1 VNPDPANNLP
11 ETQAKNTSIDNSAN
25 KGAATDGGVMA
36 LLQNK
41 SFQNIFKVVV
51 VGVVF
56 LFLSITIYRVYGE
69 LRDKEQLISASRIR
83 FGYLVASIAVTIVA
97 LVPAAIA
104 WLGVLKAFGQNFPL
118 LPALDAYYLGH
129 AGKYVPGKAMVLV
142 LRVGKLQ
149 PYGVSIK
156 PAILSVFVETLTGV
170 GTAAILGVLFLFLI
184 DVPSWLKWSLVA
196 AAPLAAIVLSPHFF
210 RLMLFALAKS
220 KIGKIPKSLSSAFTW
235 KFMLKTC
242 LGMSIGWLLQGTV
255 GWLIILC
262 LNDSPEMVSLQI
274 WGTAVSAVCLGAVAG
289 FVSML
294 PGGAVARDLVVAWL
308 LAPVLTQPIA
318 LLFALFLRIA
328 NLSGEGISIA
338 AVHLCKRLFAAPPKS
353 RTTRGD
359 A

>member
-1 VNPDPANNLP
+1 MNLDPAQNPP
-11 ETQAKNTSIDNSAN
+11 ENSESTKTENAAPAQN
-25 KGAATDGGVMA
+25 VATDKGLA
-36 LLQNK
+36 SLLQNK
-41 SFQNIFKVVV
+41 TLRMAFKVIV
-51 VGVVF
+51 VGIV
-56 LFLSITIYRVYGE
+56 LIFLSITIYRVYGE
-69 LRDKEQLISASRIR
+69 LRDNEQLISTSKIR
-83 FGYLVASIAVTIVA
+83 FAYLFASIAVTIVA
-97 LVPAAIA
+97 LVPGAIV
-104 WLGVLKAFGQNFPL
+104 WLGVLKSFGQKFPL

-170 GTAAILGVLFLFLI
+170 GTAAILGVLFLLLI
-184 DVPSWLKWSLVA
+184 DVPTWLKLSLIA

-210 RLMLFALAKS
+210 RLALFALAKS

-235 KFMLKTC
+235 PFMLKACT
-242 LGMSIGWLLQGTV
+242 GMSIGWLLQGTV

-262 LNDSPEMVSLQI
+262 LNDSPEMVSVSI

-289 FVSML
+289 FLSML

-308 LAPVLTQPIA
+308 LAPVLTQPVA

-338 AVHLCKRLFAAPPKS
+338 AVHIGKRLFAAPPK
-353 RTTRGD
+353 TRGTKGE

>member
-1 VNPDPANNLP
+1 MNNLP
-11 ETQAKNTSIDNSAN
+11 ETREKVTPKDASTD
-25 KGAATDGGVMA
+25 KGGATEGGLMA

-41 SFQNIFKVVV
+41 SFQNIFKVVI
-51 VGVVF
+51 VGVVS
-56 LFLSITIYRVYGE
+56 LFLLITIYRVYGE
-69 LRDKEQLISASRIR
+69 LRDNEKLISSSRIR
-83 FGYLVASIAVTIVA
+83 LGYLVASIAVTIIA
-97 LVPAAIA
+97 LVPAAVV
-104 WLGVLKAFGQNFPL
+104 WLGVLKAFGQKFPL

-184 DVPSWLKWSLVA
+184 DVPTWLKWSMVA
-196 AAPLAAIVLSPHFF
+196 AAPLAAAVLSPHFF
-210 RLMLFALAKS
+210 RLVLFALAKS

-235 KFMLKTC
+235 SFMLKTC
-242 LGMSIGWLLQGTV
+242 LGMSLGWLLQGTV

-308 LAPVLTQPIA
+308 LAPVLSQPVA
-318 LLFALFLRIA
+318 LLFALFLRIS

-338 AVHLCKRLFAAPPKS
+338 IVHICKRLLSVPPKS
-353 RTTRGD
+353 RGTKGD
-359 A
+359 S

>member
-1 VNPDPANNLP
+1 MIPEPSKDQI
-11 ETQAKNTSIDNSAN
+11 ETQDQAN
-25 KGAATDGGVMA
+25 PSEPPTPKGAPAETGPIA
-36 LLQNK
+36 LFQNK
-41 SFQNIFKVVV
+41 TFQKLFKA
-51 VGVVF
+51 GVACAVL
-56 LFLSITIYRVYGE
+56 LFLAITIYRVYGE
-69 LRDKEQLISASRIR
+69 LRNNEQLISSSRIR
-83 FGYLVASIAVTIVA
+83 LGYLAAGIALTIVA
-97 LVPAAIA
+97 LIPAAVV
-104 WLGVLKAFGQNFPL
+104 WMRVLKAFGQSFPL

-170 GTAAILGVLFLFLI
+170 GTAAILGVLFLLFV
-184 DVPSWLKWSLVA
+184 DVPSWLKWSL
-196 AAPLAAIVLSPHFF
+196 LATVPVSIIVLSPHFF
-210 RLMLFALAKS
+210 RLGLFALAKS

-235 KFMLKTC
+235 SFMLKTC
-242 LGMSIGWLLQGTV
+242 FGMSIGWLLQGTV

-262 LNDSPEMVSLQI
+262 LNDSPDMISLSV

-289 FVSML
+289 FLSML

-308 LAPVLTQPIA
+308 LAPILTQPVA

-338 AVHLCKRLFAAPPKS
+338 AVHISKRLFASPPKS
-353 RTTRGD
+353 RKTARDT
-359 A
+359 

>member
-1 VNPDPANNLP
+1 MNPHQAPNTPENSDGSKIENADPPQNVAP
-11 ETQAKNTSIDNSAN
+11 EKGQNS
-25 KGAATDGGVMA
+25 

-41 SFQNIFKVVV
+41 TLRTIFKVIVV
-51 VGVVF
+51 SIVF
-56 LFLSITIYRVYGE
+56 LFLAITIYRVYGE
-69 LRDKEQLISASRIR
+69 LRDKEQLISATRIR
-83 FGYLVASIAVTIVA
+83 FAYLFASIAVTVLA
-97 LVPAAIA
+97 LVPGAIV
-104 WLGVLKAFGQNFPL
+104 WLGVLKSFGQKFPL

-156 PAILSVFVETLTGV
+156 AAILSVFVETLTGV
-170 GTAAILGVLFLFLI
+170 GTAAILGVLFLLLI
-184 DVPSWLKWSLVA
+184 DVPSWLKWSLFA
-196 AAPLAAIVLSPHFF
+196 TAPFAAIVLSPHFF
-210 RLMLFALAKS
+210 RLALFALAKS

-235 KFMLKTC
+235 RFMLKAC
-242 LGMSIGWLLQGTV
+242 AGMSIGWLLQGTV

-262 LNDSPEMVSLQI
+262 LNDSPEMVSITI

-289 FVSML
+289 FLSML

-308 LAPVLTQPIA
+308 LAPVLTQPVA

-338 AVHLCKRLFAAPPKS
+338 AVHISKRLLAAPPKM
-353 RTTRGD
+353 RPPKKD

>member
-1 VNPDPANNLP
+1 MENADPPQKNVVP
-11 ETQAKNTSIDNSAN
+11 ETGLNS
-25 KGAATDGGVMA
+25 

-41 SFQNIFKVVV
+41 TLRTMFKVIVV
-51 VGVVF
+51 CVVF
-56 LFLSITIYRVYGE
+56 LFLAITIYRVYGE
-69 LRDKEQLISASRIR
+69 LKDKEQLISATRIR
-83 FGYLVASIAVTIVA
+83 FAYLFASIAVTVLA
-97 LVPAAIA
+97 LVPGAIV
-104 WLGVLKAFGQNFPL
+104 WLGVLKSFGQKFPL

-170 GTAAILGVLFLFLI
+170 GTAAILGVLLLLVI
-184 DVPSWLKWSLVA
+184 DVPSWLKWSLIA
-196 AAPLAAIVLSPHFF
+196 TAPLAAIVLSPHFF
-210 RLMLFALAKS
+210 RLALFALAKS
-220 KIGKIPKSLSSAFTW
+220 KIGKIPKSLSSAFNW
-235 KFMLKTC
+235 RFMLKAC
-242 LGMSIGWLLQGTV
+242 AGMSIGWLLQGTV

-262 LNDSPEMVSLQI
+262 LNDSPDMISITI

-289 FVSML
+289 FLSML

-308 LAPVLTQPIA
+308 LAPVLTQPVA

-328 NLSGEGISIA
+328 NLSGEGLSIA
-338 AVHLCKRLFAAPPKS
+338 AVHISKRLLAAPPKL
-353 RTTRGD
+353 RTPKKD

>member
-1 VNPDPANNLP
+1 MNPEPVNSQT
-11 ETQAKNTSIDNSAN
+11 EKQGNTAPKVNSDN
-25 KGAATDGGVMA
+25 KGTASEGGLMA
-36 LLQNK
+36 LVQNK
-41 SFQNIFKVVV
+41 RLQNIFKVAV
-51 VGVVF
+51 VGLVL

-69 LRDKEQLISASRIR
+69 LRDNEQLISTSRIR
-83 FGYLVASIAVTIVA
+83 FGYLAASIAVTIIA
-97 LVPAAIA
+97 LVPAALV
-104 WLGVLKAFGQNFPL
+104 WLGVLKAFGQKFPL

-210 RLMLFALAKS
+210 RLVLFALAKS

-262 LNDSPEMVSLQI
+262 LNDSPDMVSLQI

-308 LAPVLTQPIA
+308 LAPVLTQPVA

-338 AVHLCKRLFAAPPKS
+338 AVHISKRLFAAPPKS
-353 RTTRGD
+353 RTAKEDT
-359 A
+359 